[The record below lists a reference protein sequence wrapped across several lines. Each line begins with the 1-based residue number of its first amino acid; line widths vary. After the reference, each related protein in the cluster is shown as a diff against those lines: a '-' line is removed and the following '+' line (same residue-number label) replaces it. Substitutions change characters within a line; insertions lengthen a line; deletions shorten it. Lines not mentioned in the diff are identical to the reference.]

1 MRINKITREQ
11 LFDRRFKDFAN
22 MDTFLDI
29 KQFLKHLSNQK
40 IAKAE
45 KKKKLKTLKKID
57 SDSDNEDLFDYAQI
71 I

>member
-1 MRINKITREQ
+1 MRINKVTREQ
-11 LFDRRFKDFAN
+11 LFDRRFKDFTN

-40 IAKAE
+40 LE
-45 KKKKLKTLKKID
+45 KSEIKKKLKTLKKID
-57 SDSDNEDLFDYAQI
+57 SDSENDDLFDYAEI